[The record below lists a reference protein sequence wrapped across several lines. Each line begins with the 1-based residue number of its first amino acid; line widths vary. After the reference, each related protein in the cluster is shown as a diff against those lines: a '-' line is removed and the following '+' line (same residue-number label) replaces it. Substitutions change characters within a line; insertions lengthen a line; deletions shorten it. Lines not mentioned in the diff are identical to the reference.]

1 MTGQILVRALV
12 TLATVVALAPMS
24 SLADELSGETLYG
37 LACAACHHPGDQID
51 HRVGPPLGKL
61 NQRKAGS
68 VEGYEY
74 SAALAA
80 STILWNQ
87 AELTGWI
94 LDSDQRV
101 PGSRMVYNNQLTITE
116 IQRLAT
122 WLLAKQAESKPY

>member
-1 MTGQILVRALV
+1 MTGQIMFKALI
-12 TLATVVALAPMS
+12 TAATVLTLGPIS
-24 SLADELSGETLYG
+24 SVADELSGETLYG
-37 LACAACHHPGDQID
+37 LACAACHNPGVQVG

-74 SAALAA
+74 SAALSA
-80 STILWNQ
+80 STIHWNR

-101 PGSRMVYNNQLTITE
+101 PGSRMVYNNQLTIDE

-122 WLLAKQAESKPY
+122 WLLAEQAK

>member
-1 MTGQILVRALV
+1 MMARVIVKVLV
-12 TLATVVALAPMS
+12 TTVTVLTLGPIS
-24 SLADELSGETLYG
+24 SVADELSGEALYG
-37 LACAACHHPGDQID
+37 LACAACHNSGVQVD

-74 SAALAA
+74 SAALSA
-80 STILWNQ
+80 STIRWNQ

-101 PGSRMVYNNQLTITE
+101 PGSRMVYNNQLTIDE

-122 WLLAKQAESKPY
+122 WLLAEQAK

>member
-1 MTGQILVRALV
+1 MTARVIVKALV
-12 TLATVVALAPMS
+12 TAVTVSALAPIS
-24 SLADELSGETLYG
+24 SVAGELSGEALYG
-37 LACAACHHPGDQID
+37 LACAACHNPGDQVD

-74 SAALAA
+74 SAALSA
-80 STILWNQ
+80 STIRWNQ

-101 PGSRMVYNNQLTITE
+101 PGSRMVYNNQLTINE
-116 IQRLAT
+116 IQRLAN
-122 WLLAKQAESKPY
+122 WLLAEQAK

>member
-1 MTGQILVRALV
+1 MARVIVKVLV
-12 TLATVVALAPMS
+12 TTVTVLTLGPIS
-24 SLADELSGETLYG
+24 SVADELSGEALYG
-37 LACAACHHPGDQID
+37 LACAACHNSRIQVD

-74 SAALAA
+74 SAALSA
-80 STILWNQ
+80 STIHWNQ

-94 LDSDQRV
+94 LDSDRRV
-101 PGSRMVYNNQLTITE
+101 PGSRMVYNNQLTIDE

-122 WLLAKQAESKPY
+122 WLLAEQAK

>member
-1 MTGQILVRALV
+1 MTGQVLVRTLV
-12 TLATVVALAPMS
+12 AVATAVALAPMS
-24 SLADELSGETLYG
+24 SLADELGGEALYG
-37 LACAACHHPGDQID
+37 LACAACHNPGDQVD

-80 STILWNQ
+80 STIRWNQ

-101 PGSRMVYNNQLTITE
+101 PGSRMVYSNQLTITE
-116 IQRLAT
+116 IQSLAT
-122 WLLAKQAESKPY
+122 WLLAK

>member
-1 MTGQILVRALV
+1 MTGEILLRALV
-12 TLATVVALAPMS
+12 TVATVVALAPIS
-24 SLADELSGETLYG
+24 SVADELSGEALYG
-37 LACAACHHPGDQID
+37 LACAACHNPGGQVD

-80 STILWNQ
+80 STIRWNQ

-101 PGSRMVYNNQLTITE
+101 PGSRMVYSNQLTMSE

-122 WLLAKQAESKPY
+122 WLLAK

>member
-1 MTGQILVRALV
+1 MARVIVKVLV
-12 TLATVVALAPMS
+12 TTVTVLTLGPIS
-24 SLADELSGETLYG
+24 SVADELSGEALYG
-37 LACAACHHPGDQID
+37 LACAACHNSGVQVD

-74 SAALAA
+74 SAALSA
-80 STILWNQ
+80 STIHWNQ

-101 PGSRMVYNNQLTITE
+101 PGSRMVYNNQLTIDE
-116 IQRLAT
+116 IQRLTA
-122 WLLAKQAESKPY
+122 WLLGEQAK

>member
-1 MTGQILVRALV
+1 MARVIVKVLV
-12 TLATVVALAPMS
+12 TAVTVLTLGPIS
-24 SLADELSGETLYG
+24 SVADELSGEALYG
-37 LACAACHHPGDQID
+37 LACAACHNSGVQID

-74 SAALAA
+74 SAALSA
-80 STILWNQ
+80 SRIHWNQ

-101 PGSRMVYNNQLTITE
+101 PGSRMVYNNQLTIDE
-116 IQRLAT
+116 IQRLT
-122 WLLAKQAESKPY
+122 IWLLAEQVK

>member
-1 MTGQILVRALV
+1 MTGHIMLKALI
-12 TLATVVALAPMS
+12 TAATVLTLTPIS
-24 SLADELSGETLYG
+24 SVADELSGEALYG
-37 LACAACHHPGDQID
+37 LACAACHNPGDQVD

-74 SAALAA
+74 SAALSA
-80 STILWNQ
+80 STIHWNQ

-101 PGSRMVYNNQLTITE
+101 PGSRMVYNNQLTIDE
-116 IQRLAT
+116 IQRLTA
-122 WLLAKQAESKPY
+122 WLLGEQAK